1 MLHALSHVL
10 VSFPSK
16 FFPFSDK
23 TAFFSLFFLDQ
34 VSSFQSES
42 VALAHTL
49 QHIHQQP
56 HQLQRMRQQAPRK
69 KTVLGRGAA
78 LRQQHKRR
86 KEGTLPGPCTAAHLA
101 LSHSP
106 NGHMRTPLHTIRHTK
121 HRSKEYKVK
130 KTKKK
135 TKTKRSYNSPNCTEE
150 QKVAAPL
157 EPEKSCL
164 QQNQT
169 FNMLP
174 HSNKGT
180 SI

>member
-78 LRQQHKRR
+78 LRQQHKSR

-130 KTKKK
+130 KIKKNKNKKK
-135 TKTKRSYNSPNCTEE
+135 LQFSKLHRRAESCCPSGAGEKLSTAEPDL
-150 QKVAAPL
+150 QHAAP
-157 EPEKSCL
+157 
-164 QQNQT
+164 
-169 FNMLP
+169 
-174 HSNKGT
+174 
-180 SI
+180 